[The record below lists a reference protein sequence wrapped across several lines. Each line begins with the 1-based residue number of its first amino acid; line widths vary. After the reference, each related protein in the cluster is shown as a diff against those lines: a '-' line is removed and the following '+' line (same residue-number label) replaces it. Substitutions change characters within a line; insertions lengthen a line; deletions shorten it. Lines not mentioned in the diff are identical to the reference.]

1 MSPLLKRL
9 YDRTP
14 VAVQNLLLSAFSA
27 RLGRQR
33 YGGRFPEFRALLEEG
48 QWWDRG
54 RMREWQ
60 VVQLRKVLMHAGEH
74 VPYYRECFAQRGF
87 NPAKV
92 ESVDDLRRL
101 PVLTRDTLKHRLR
114 DLVSRAPRKRPLAEG
129 HTSGTTGSPITLFY
143 DSDMIAM
150 NYAVMD
156 RQYRW
161 ANARLE
167 RGGDRVAV
175 VRGNVIVPLEQ
186 KQPPFWRHNRDLN
199 QLVLSSFHLS
209 PQNLDVYL
217 RALREFQPAVMDGY
231 PSSLYVLARML
242 LNRGEHL
249 RVHAAITSSET
260 LYDFQREAIEAA
272 FQCRVFDYYA
282 AAERVIFSVECDHH
296 AGHHLCE
303 EYGVTEVLDDDDQP
317 VPAGTEGYLVGTTL
331 HNCGMPL
338 IRYRTTDRGAFKP
351 AYCSCGR
358 PLQLTEDV
366 TTKAEDLLRLKD
378 GRLIPPSVLTHPFKP
393 LDSIEG
399 SQIVQTDLDRL
410 LIRIVP
416 GGAFGDAER
425 NHLLRELRA
434 RLGDDMRI
442 DIECVT
448 ELPRTSRGKFKWVIS
463 QVELGL

>member
-48 QWWDRG
+48 QWWNRE

-74 VPYYRECFAQRGF
+74 VPYYRECFAKRGF
-87 NPAKV
+87 DPAKV

-199 QLVLSSFHLS
+199 QLVLSSFPH
-209 PQNLDVYL
+209 
-217 RALREFQPAVMDGY
+217 
-231 PSSLYVLARML
+231 
-242 LNRGEHL
+242 
-249 RVHAAITSSET
+249 T
-260 LYDFQREAIEAA
+260 
-272 FQCRVFDYYA
+272 
-282 AAERVIFSVECDHH
+282 
-296 AGHHLCE
+296 
-303 EYGVTEVLDDDDQP
+303 
-317 VPAGTEGYLVGTTL
+317 
-331 HNCGMPL
+331 
-338 IRYRTTDRGAFKP
+338 
-351 AYCSCGR
+351 
-358 PLQLTEDV
+358 
-366 TTKAEDLLRLKD
+366 
-378 GRLIPPSVLTHPFKP
+378 PPS
-393 LDSIEG
+393 
-399 SQIVQTDLDRL
+399 
-410 LIRIVP
+410 
-416 GGAFGDAER
+416 
-425 NHLLRELRA
+425 
-434 RLGDDMRI
+434 
-442 DIECVT
+442 
-448 ELPRTSRGKFKWVIS
+448 
-463 QVELGL
+463 

>member
-1 MSPLLKRL
+1 
-9 YDRTP
+9 
-14 VAVQNLLLSAFSA
+14 
-27 RLGRQR
+27 
-33 YGGRFPEFRALLEEG
+33 
-48 QWWDRG
+48 
-54 RMREWQ
+54 
-60 VVQLRKVLMHAGEH
+60 
-74 VPYYRECFAQRGF
+74 
-87 NPAKV
+87 
-92 ESVDDLRRL
+92 
-101 PVLTRDTLKHRLR
+101 
-114 DLVSRAPRKRPLAEG
+114 
-129 HTSGTTGSPITLFY
+129 
-143 DSDMIAM
+143 MIAM